1 MGNKSESRKHY
12 WRGLQGRW
20 DSSPVSKY
28 LLANSAYTRT
38 GADNPLYKS
47 LISQGSE
54 ATNDLLVTNQTVHYK
69 PGRLSA
75 VWIDRVYQPQRTG
88 QKISTTIFDNW
99 TPAGHTQT
107 PSTLFESSVANR
119 ALIGII
125 KKIRK
130 HETSDFSGPTFV
142 GELRETIA
150 MIRSPLKSL
159 RTKTG
164 LFTDLHMRILRDKQA
179 KGKRFKPDPWRK
191 VLSDTYL
198 EWTFGAQPLISD
210 IGAIADIYLEMK
222 AQGFR
227 NGLKRLSYRFSD
239 DTSSAEDPGYV
250 SGWNGVGITVPITQ
264 VVHARSSWQYVV
276 WIDQSLIFN
285 DGAVGFL
292 SDAAK
297 FDLSE
302 IVPTAWEL
310 MPWSFLIDYFTNIGD
325 VLGCTFNYN
334 RNVAFAKLTRFN
346 TVTRYHVPGVPKSAE
361 PKIYVPEEF
370 TPWEYTSQYTRVQR
384 TKVNRLG
391 FPQLDVNLPSVG
403 QTTNIAA
410 LFSSLA
416 KSNPFRGFTLK

>member
-1 MGNKSESRKHY
+1 MGNKTERRIYY
-12 WRGLQGRW
+12 WRGLKGQW
-20 DSSPVSKY
+20 DSPPIPDY
-28 LLANSAYTRT
+28 YTTACEYVRT
-38 GADNPLYKS
+38 GSDNPNYRS
-47 LISQGSE
+47 LISQGSD
-54 ATNDLLVTNQTVHYK
+54 ATNDLLVTNQSVHYK
-69 PGRLSA
+69 PGKLTA
-75 VWIDRVYQPQRTG
+75 LWVDRASRPDLTG
-88 QKISTTIFDNW
+88 KKISTTIFDNW
-99 TPAGHTQT
+99 GPASHTQT
-107 PSTLFESSVANR
+107 PGALFESSVANR

-130 HETSDFSGPTFV
+130 HETSGFSGPTFA

-150 MIRSPLKSL
+150 MIKSPLKSL

-179 KGKRFKPDPWRK
+179 KGKKFKPDPWRK

-210 IGAIADIYLEMK
+210 IGAIADLYLERK
-222 AQGFR
+222 TQGFS

-239 DTSSAEDPGYV
+239 ETASADYPGYV
-250 SGWNGVGITVPITQ
+250 PVWGGTGITVPTTE
-264 VVHARSSWQYVV
+264 VTHARSSWQYVV

-292 SDAAK
+292 SDAAR

-325 VLGCTFNYN
+325 VLGCTFNFN
-334 RNVAFAKLTRFN
+334 RNVAFAKLTAFS
-346 TVTRYHVPGVPKSAE
+346 TVTRYHVPGEPVSAE
-361 PKIYVPEEF
+361 PSIYVPTEF
-370 TPWEYTSQYTRVQR
+370 IPWEYTSQYTRVHR
-384 TKVNRLG
+384 IKIDRLG
-391 FPQLDVNLPSVG
+391 FPQLDTSLPSVG
-403 QTTNIAA
+403 QSTNIVA
-410 LFSSLA
+410 LISSLA

>member
-1 MGNKSESRKHY
+1 MGNKTEQRKYY
-12 WRGLQGRW
+12 WRGIQGQW
-20 DSSPVSKY
+20 DSNPVSKFLTASGKY
-28 LLANSAYTRT
+28 VRS
-38 GADNPLYKS
+38 GADKPNYKS
-47 LISQGSE
+47 LISQGSD

-69 PGRLSA
+69 PGKLTALWVDSRYRP
-75 VWIDRVYQPQRTG
+75 DRTG
-88 QKISTTIFDNW
+88 KMISTTIFDNW
-99 TPAGHTQT
+99 SPASHEETPGA
-107 PSTLFESSVANR
+107 LFESSVANR

-130 HETSDFSGPTFV
+130 HETSDFSGPTFA

-179 KGKRFKPDPWRK
+179 KGKKFKPDPWRK

-210 IGAIADIYLEMK
+210 IGAIADLYLEMK
-222 AQGFR
+222 TQGFS

-239 DTSSAEDPGYV
+239 ETSTVGSPGYV
-250 SGWNGVGITVPITQ
+250 PGWAGTGLTVPTAQ
-264 VVHARSSWQYVV
+264 VTHARSSWQYVV

-310 MPWSFLIDYFTNIGD
+310 LPWSFLIDYFTNIGD
-325 VLGCTFNYN
+325 VLGCTFDYN

-346 TVTRYHVPGVPKSAE
+346 TVTRYHVPGVPRSAE
-361 PKIYVPEEF
+361 PTIYYPTEF
-370 TPWEYTSQYTRVQR
+370 IPWEYTSQYTRVQR
-384 TKVNRLG
+384 SKVSRLG
-391 FPQLDVNLPSVG
+391 FPQLDVSLPSVG
-403 QTTNIAA
+403 QATNIVA
-410 LFSSLA
+410 LISSLA

>member
-1 MGNKSESRKHY
+1 MGNKSELRKHY
-12 WRGLQGRW
+12 WRGLQDQW
-20 DSSPVSKY
+20 ESTVSKQ
-28 LLANSAYTRT
+28 LLASSTYTRS
-38 GADNPLYKS
+38 GADNPMYKS
-47 LISQGSE
+47 LISQGSD
-54 ATNDLLVTNQTVHYK
+54 ATNDLLVTNQTIHYK

-75 VWIDRVYQPQRTG
+75 IWIDKVYQPKRTG
-88 QKISTTIFDNW
+88 KMISTTIFDNW
-99 TPAGHTQT
+99 TPAGHTQS
-107 PSTLFESSVANR
+107 PGALFESSVANR

-198 EWTFGAQPLISD
+198 EWTFGAKPLISD
-210 IGAIADIYLEMK
+210 IGAIADVYLEK
-222 AQGFR
+222 KTQGFT
-227 NGLKRLSYRFSD
+227 NGLKRLSFRFTD
-239 DTSSAEDPGYV
+239 DTSSVENPGYV
-250 SGWNGVGITVPITQ
+250 PAWAGTGISVPTQQ

-276 WIDQSLIFN
+276 WIDQSLIFS

-292 SDAAK
+292 SDAAR

-310 MPWSFLIDYFTNIGD
+310 MPWSFLVDYFTNIGD

-346 TVTRYHVPGVPKSAE
+346 TVTRYHVPGVPVSAE
-361 PKIYVPEEF
+361 PKIYVPFEF

-384 TKVNRLG
+384 SKVGRLG

-403 QTTNIAA
+403 QITNIAA